1 MTILALDLSGHMG
14 WAVGRKGGFPAHGTM
29 KLADGLAD
37 QGAANAACCDAIA
50 DLITN
55 HAVRSI
61 VVERQMD
68 ISHRTVKRWQNTTGL
83 IELIGVARLVA
94 WKRDVPIRLISAA
107 TARAETIG
115 NGRAVKADVMQWCRD
130 QGWNPGTDHAADAL
144 LLLAHAYGERRDR
157 QRRKAA

>member
-50 DLITN
+50 DLITD
-55 HAVRSI
+55 HAVTSI
-61 VVERQMD
+61 VVERQME

-94 WKRDVPIRLISAA
+94 WKRDVPIRFIPAI
-107 TARAETIG
+107 TARAQTMGDGFPGKWGI
-115 NGRAVKADVMQWCRD
+115 MQWCRD
-130 QGWNPGTDHAADAL
+130 QGWHPGTDHAADAL
-144 LLLAHAYGERRDR
+144 LLLAYAQGVRAE
-157 QRRKAA
+157 RRKAA